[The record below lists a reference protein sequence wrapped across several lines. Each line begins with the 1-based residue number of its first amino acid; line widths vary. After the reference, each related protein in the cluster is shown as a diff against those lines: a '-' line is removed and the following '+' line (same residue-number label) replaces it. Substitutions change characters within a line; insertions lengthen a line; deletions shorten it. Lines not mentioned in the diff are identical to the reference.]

1 MTENDKQLIK
11 NANHLYC
18 VDWYLAD
25 KMVEKAD
32 TEEAKKQLQDI
43 AKRLYHK
50 EEYLADLL

>member
-1 MTENDKQLIK
+1 MTDNDKQLIK

-32 TEEAKKQLQDI
+32 TVEAKTELQNI

-50 EEYLADLL
+50 EEYLSDLL

>member
-1 MTENDKQLIK
+1 MTKNDEQLIK

-25 KMVEKAD
+25 QMAKKAE
-32 TEEAKKQLQDI
+32 TEEAKTQLQNI

-50 EEYLADLL
+50 EEYLAELL

>member
-1 MTENDKQLIK
+1 
-11 NANHLYC
+11 
-18 VDWYLAD
+18 LAD

-32 TEEAKKQLQDI
+32 TVEAKTELQNI

>member
-1 MTENDKQLIK
+1 MTKNDEQLIK

-25 KMVEKAD
+25 QKTKKVETK
-32 TEEAKKQLQDI
+32 EAKTESQNI

-50 EEYLADLL
+50 EEYLSDLL

>member
-1 MTENDKQLIK
+1 MTENDKKLIEK
-11 NANHLYC
+11 AEHLWC

-32 TEEAKKQLQDI
+32 APETKDRLKNI
-43 AKRLYHK
+43 AKRLHHK

>member
-1 MTENDKQLIK
+1 MTKNDKQLIK

-18 VDWYLAD
+18 VDWYLAEQMA
-25 KMVEKAD
+25 KKAD